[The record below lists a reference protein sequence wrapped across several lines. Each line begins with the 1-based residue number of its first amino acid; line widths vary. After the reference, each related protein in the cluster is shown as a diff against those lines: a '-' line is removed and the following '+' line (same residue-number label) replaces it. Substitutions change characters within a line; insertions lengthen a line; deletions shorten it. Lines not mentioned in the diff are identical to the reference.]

1 MADKF
6 DDLLDDA
13 LIKELRRRGNIV
25 GVVRKSDVVS
35 VLAAREDLHL
45 LPGDELDTL
54 ANSLIERH
62 DKTVD
67 SRVQMLG
74 TDILARIV
82 KGDGPCQKAAM
93 VMAGRRATAGLIA
106 ANLEQRGVDP
116 EFLDDLVHD
125 CAEAAGA
132 KRANRHAADDT
143 QEEAIDAASNEA
155 SAINN
160 GSLPEQVLYLLLS
173 RVPKSV
179 WRCTSHSVRPRLCS
193 FSVRSDERSVGKEG
207 FQPCR
212 TRGLPDHYKK

>member
-1 MADKF
+1 MRIVDWSSDVCSSNRRKTTMADRF
-6 DDLLDDA
+6 DDRRDDA
-13 LIKELRRRGNIV
+13 LIKEVRRRGNIV
-25 GVVRKSDVVS
+25 GEVRKSDVVS

-67 SRVQMLG
+67 SRMQMLG

-116 EFLDDLVHD
+116 EFLDDLVQD
-125 CAEAAGA
+125 
-132 KRANRHAADDT
+132 
-143 QEEAIDAASNEA
+143 
-155 SAINN
+155 
-160 GSLPEQVLYLLLS
+160 
-173 RVPKSV
+173 
-179 WRCTSHSVRPRLCS
+179 
-193 FSVRSDERSVGKEG
+193 
-207 FQPCR
+207 R
-212 TRGLPDHYKK
+212 TRTRLNS

>member
-1 MADKF
+1 MADKVY
-6 DDLLDDA
+6 DLLDDA

-67 SRVQMLG
+67 SRMQMLG

-160 GSLPEQVLYLLLS
+160 GGLPDQVLYLLLS
-173 RVPKSV
+173 RGYFTATQMIEKAVAERLANSGPKA
-179 WRCTSHSVRPRLCS
+179 
-193 FSVRSDERSVGKEG
+193 G
-207 FQPCR
+207 
-212 TRGLPDHYKK
+212 

>member
-13 LIKELRRRGNIV
+13 LIKELRRRDNIV

-54 ANSLIERH
+54 ANSMIERH

-67 SRVQMLG
+67 SRMQMLG

-93 VMAGRRATAGLIA
+93 VMRS
-106 ANLEQRGVDP
+106 
-116 EFLDDLVHD
+116 
-125 CAEAAGA
+125 
-132 KRANRHAADDT
+132 
-143 QEEAIDAASNEA
+143 EEHTSEPQ
-155 SAINN
+155 
-160 GSLPEQVLYLLLS
+160 SLM
-173 RVPKSV
+173 RN
-179 WRCTSHSVRPRLCS
+179 
-193 FSVRSDERSVGKEG
+193 
-207 FQPCR
+207 
-212 TRGLPDHYKK
+212 